1 MNIKFALV
9 KKVGLVLSVLALATL
24 VSGCSVRTTTPAP
37 AKVITVWGF
46 DDPDVWKPMIKD
58 ASKTVKGYEITYVQ
72 KSLDANY
79 EIDSLN
85 SILSG
90 KGPDVWAIPSDWTY
104 RHLDKITPMPDSQA
118 KAINLDDQFVPVI
131 KQNGYINNKIYSL
144 APTVD
149 TLMVYYNAKL
159 FDQVQSEYSSN
170 KSLTSDQKKVINKYL
185 SGGSLPTWTDL
196 VEASKYITKKSGD
209 TIERSGIALG
219 TSNNVGRA
227 TDVLYALM
235 LQNETKMTSDNFD
248 TATFN
253 LPTDKNA
260 DPGKASLD
268 FFRSFSDPGSP
279 NYSWNSSM
287 PSDIE
292 AFTSGKTAMM
302 IGYESLINTFSQKYP
317 DFKYKRYPLPQLTN
331 DSSGIKDYASYTT
344 FVVPKLSAYPT
355 QAWQVIGALVGNSSS
370 SYSTSVRVA
379 SSVKKKNFTPSIA
392 ERASSN
398 PGTIQAQ
405 TATAWTKGRYPLN
418 VNQIFA
424 EMIQS
429 VASGAGDSKSALDLA
444 SSKTTDLLRKA
455 TW

>member
-24 VSGCSVRTTTPAP
+24 VSGCSVRTTTPVA

-46 DDPDVWKPMIKD
+46 DDPDVWKPVIKD
-58 ASKTVKGYEITYVQ
+58 AAKTTKGYEIKYVQ
-72 KSLDANY
+72 KPLDSSY
-79 EIDSLN
+79 EINSLN
-85 SILSG
+85 SIMSG
-90 KGPDVWAIPSDWTY
+90 TGPDVWAISSDWVY
-104 RHLDKITPMPDSQA
+104 RHKDKIAPMPDAQA
-118 KAINLDDQFVPVI
+118 KAINLDEQFVPVI

-159 FDQVQSEYSSN
+159 FDQAQSEYSAN
-170 KSLTSDQKKVINKYL
+170 KSLTSDQKKVISKYL
-185 SGGSLPTWTDL
+185 STVSMPTWTDL
-196 VEASKYITKKSGD
+196 VEASKYITKKNGD

-219 TSNNVGRA
+219 TSNNVSRA
-227 TDVLYALM
+227 TDILYALM

-317 DFKYKRYPLPQLTN
+317 DFKYKRYSLPQLTN
-331 DSSGIKDYASYTT
+331 DSAGIKDYSTYTT
-344 FVVPKLSAYPT
+344 FVVPKLSAYPA
-355 QAWQVIGALVGNSSS
+355 QAWQLINTLITTSSS
-370 SYSTSVRVA
+370 SYSTSVRVT
-379 SSVKKKNFTPSIA
+379 SSAKKKNFVPSISD
-392 ERASSN
+392 RASSN

-405 TATAWTKGRYPLN
+405 TATAWTKGRYPLS

-424 EMIQS
+424 ELIQS
-429 VASGAGDSKSALDLA
+429 VADGRGDVKSSLDL
-444 SSKTTDLLRKA
+444 SSTKVTELLRKE